1 MPAWRDLGKGTF
13 RVFLV
18 ILQVHHK
25 FTLLAVS
32 SIIVKINEI
41 SLLPDLSY

>member
-13 RVFLV
+13 KVFLV
-18 ILQVHHK
+18 IPQVHHK

-32 SIIVKINEI
+32 SIIVNEI
-41 SLLPDLSY
+41 SFLHNLSH

>member
-13 RVFLV
+13 KVFLV

-32 SIIVKINEI
+32 SIIANEI
-41 SLLPDLSY
+41 SLLPHLPH